1 MAYQGFQARA
11 FHQDFGNEP
20 IEGAIVFTQHSLSF
34 RGGETIIETPLNRL
48 TAQLEGGADGRIMF
62 RDSEDP
68 TWTIM
73 TLDSE
78 VLECRSIP
86 QIARLAEGL
95 EATLTRRELSR
106 RVRMVLIFF
115 AACGL
120 ALWLGM
126 LAMGAMVRSIL
137 ARVPPDVE
145 RQFGSGLLEE
155 LKADLQFVDDTNQL
169 AQLASLAEPLRR
181 AFPQN
186 QDWQFYIMKEDSPN
200 AFALP
205 GGHIIVT
212 TGLLQLADRP
222 EQVLGVVA
230 HEVAHVTHKHGF
242 RQAISS
248 AGVFLVFQTFLSGR
262 GGALSLITGGSAL
275 LVHQSFSQSY
285 EKEADDVGWKYLVTA
300 NIDPRGMIE
309 MFQKL
314 KIVEAGERHGI
325 ELPKAFESHPDLDK
339 RIARLEAKWKRLP
352 HKSGFVE
359 LNALQFK
366 FPEATKEKPS
376 KP

>member
-1 MAYQGFQARA
+1 MATAYQGFEARA
-11 FHQDFGNEP
+11 FHQDFGNEAV
-20 IEGAIVFTQHSLSF
+20 EGTLVFTRHSLSF
-34 RGGETIIETPLNRL
+34 RAGETMVEVPLNRL
-48 TAQLEGGADGRIMF
+48 IAEFDEAGDGKIIF

-68 TWTIM
+68 TWTII
-73 TLDSE
+73 TFDAD
-78 VLECRSIP
+78 VLGCRSVP

-95 EATLTRRELSR
+95 ESKLTHRELSH

-155 LKADLQFVDDTNQL
+155 LKGDLEFVDDTNQV
-169 AQLASLAEPLRR
+169 AQLAFVAEPLRR
-181 AFPQN
+181 ALPRN
-186 QDWQFYIMKEDSPN
+186 QDWQFYIVKEDSPN

-212 TGLLQLADRP
+212 SGLLQLADRP

-275 LVHQSFSQSY
+275 LVHQSFSQEY
-285 EKEADDVGWKYLVTA
+285 EKEADDVGWKYLITA
-300 NIDPRGMIE
+300 NVDPRGMIE

-314 KIVEAGERHGI
+314 KVVEAAERP
-325 ELPKAFESHPDLDK
+325 LNFVPKAFESHPDLDK
-339 RIARLEAKWKRLP
+339 RIARLESKWKRLP
-352 HKSGFVE
+352 RKSGFVE
-359 LNALQFK
+359 LDGDLRFK
-366 FPEATKEKPS
+366 VSDATKENR
-376 KP
+376 